1 LLAIGELADSKLAV
15 KASLCRSTLRE
26 GELNDVE
33 WHDRLK
39 VQRRENLQNRATLDV
54 MTRVATPLIVAT
66 LALPLGSLVANDQ
79 QRTFEWGEVLEE
91 KNSGTFP
98 SALPDGTAVI
108 FADGQM
114 RGLAFLRNQQVS
126 PESLDFDWFLRRDGL
141 IDFNPGDKAVES
153 GTSKGAKSIAFGPF
167 EAKWSAG
174 TTGLGYLYLSG
185 IRDVYLGVVFGATL
199 ETISTRLRTAS
210 LYRRGKYYRFAI
222 PSAALPPSPAPAQIS
237 SGGGSTNLATN
248 TYRPDGL
255 ILQRARIND
264 PDGFV
269 FVRAGTTT
277 NSPVIGEI
285 RQGEVFYT
293 CEDPYS
299 NWWLIMKARSVRNG
313 FVHKSR
319 IEILPGNPL
328 SQTSSR

>member
-1 LLAIGELADSKLAV
+1 MF
-15 KASLCRSTLRE
+15 ASPTEDNSPYVRRVVSPRKRSH
-26 GELNDVE
+26 GKLNDVKR
-33 WHDRLK
+33 HDCLP
-39 VQRRENLQNRATLDV
+39 VQRRRNLQNLAILNF
-54 MTRVATPLIVAT
+54 MPRVSAALIAAALV
-66 LALPLGSLVANDQ
+66 LPLGSLVANDRQ
-79 QRTFEWGEVLEE
+79 QTFKWGEVLEE

-98 SALPDGTAVI
+98 SALPDGTAVV

-141 IDFNPGDKAVES
+141 IDFSPGDKAVES
-153 GTSKGAKSIAFGPF
+153 GTTKGAKSIAFGPF
-167 EAKWSAG
+167 EAKWSVA

-185 IRDVYLGVVFGATL
+185 LHDAYIGVVFGATP
-199 ETISTRLRTAS
+199 ETITTRLRTAS
-210 LYRRGKYYRFAI
+210 LYRGGKYYRFAI
-222 PSAALPPSPAPAQIS
+222 PNAALPPSPALAQIPS
-237 SGGGSTNLATN
+237 AGGSTNPATN
-248 TYRPDGL
+248 AYRPSGL

-285 RQGEVFYT
+285 RHGEVFYA

-299 NWWLIMKARSVRNG
+299 DWWLIMKARSVRNG

-328 SQTSSR
+328 SHTSSR